1 MADTKRRKVRKL
13 GPFRLGRAHGNT
25 DELEFMR
32 LGPLYEARNERTGTA
47 AVVLVPGP
55 HVGWKPTEDWTV
67 RATCKASS
75 SYVAL
80 EVEQGPPRSQLKDL
94 SRLLQLL
101 TSVSLR
107 MKYMEP
113 VQRHLTSGARTR
125 KRRGEARRKVWP
137 VVAYGLAVGLATLVL
152 FLGVEA
158 WRANTG
164 TPKGPQPAFAGVAVQ
179 AVEESQDTTL
189 VARLEEG
196 ASVIAYPL
204 PDKPFSN
211 QAKAPCEE
219 GEVQLSG
226 GCWVELARRPPC
238 LKKQAEYQGKCYL
251 PVSAGARMPREPQ
264 SLHP

>member
-1 MADTKRRKVRKL
+1 MADTKRGKVRRL
-13 GPFRLGRAHGNT
+13 GPFRLGRAHGN
-25 DELEFMR
+25 DDVLEFTR
-32 LGPLYEARNERTGTA
+32 LGPLYEARNERTGAA

-55 HVGWKPTEDWTV
+55 HMDWKPTEDWTV
-67 RATCKASS
+67 RATCKAAS

-80 EVEQGPPRSQLKDL
+80 EVEQGPVRSGLNDL
-94 SRLLQLL
+94 SSLLDLL
-101 TSVSLR
+101 TLVSLR

-113 VQRHLTSGARTR
+113 VRRHLTSGARPQKR
-125 KRRGEARRKVWP
+125 KVETQRRVWP
-137 VVAYGLAVGLATLVL
+137 VVAYGLAVGIATLVL
-152 FLGVEA
+152 FLGVES

-164 TPKGPQPAFAGVAVQ
+164 APNGTRPVLAGVAEQ
-179 AVEESQDTTL
+179 AVVESQAASL
-189 VARLEEG
+189 VARLDEG
-196 ASVIAYPL
+196 ASGIAYPL

-226 GCWVELARRPPC
+226 GCWVELAKRPPC